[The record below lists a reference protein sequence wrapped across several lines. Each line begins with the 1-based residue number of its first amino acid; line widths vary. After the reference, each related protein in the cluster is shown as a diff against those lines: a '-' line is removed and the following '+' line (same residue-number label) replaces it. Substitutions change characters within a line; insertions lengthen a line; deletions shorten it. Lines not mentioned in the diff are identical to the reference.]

1 MAHQGVQVDSSTP
14 LQSGQ
19 ANSTST
25 GGGKMC
31 LSIVPVK
38 VRSHNDASKSLETY
52 ALLDTGSDISLCDK
66 SLAEELGVQGHQKT
80 FYLTTQERQDS
91 PRVGYD
97 LSLTVEPL
105 DGTDQVYVT
114 RLWTVDKL
122 NASSRSIPSEKD
134 ARQWPH
140 LQDIKLPS
148 ISEKEVR
155 LIIGTNVPDAFRVL
169 EERRGNRG
177 EPYAIRTPLGWTLMG
192 PMERSDGESCH
203 LNVNFVRSSEALRE
217 VDDCLVHQLERF
229 WEVENAGVI
238 SESRLSMSVE
248 DKRALAIMEQSVKL
262 EDGHYQIVLPWRRY
276 PPFLPYNRF
285 MAERRLQSLKNRLLL
300 DGELLENYKPT
311 MEKYL
316 TMGHARRVPLDE
328 IKVQDKP
335 LWYLPHHPVLNKPGK
350 TRVVFDCAAKLKG
363 TSLNDRLLT
372 GPDLTNSIVGVL
384 MRLDHSMYVKV
395 VRT

>member
-1 MAHQGVQVDSSTP
+1 
-14 LQSGQ
+14 
-19 ANSTST
+19 
-25 GGGKMC
+25 MC
-31 LSIVPVK
+31 LRIVPVK
-38 VRSHNDASKSLETY
+38 VRSHNDASKFLETY
-52 ALLDTGSDISLCDK
+52 ALLDSGSDISLCDK

-122 NASSRSIPSEKD
+122 NASSRSIPSEQD

-155 LIIGTNVPDAFRVL
+155 LIIGTNVPDAFWVL

-192 PMERSDGESCH
+192 PMERSDGEDCH
-203 LNVNFVRSSEALRE
+203 MNVRSLEALRE
-217 VDDCLVHQLERF
+217 VDDCLVHQFEMF

-238 SESRLSMSVE
+238 PESKLSMSVE
-248 DKRALAIMEQSVKL
+248 EKKGPCNQGTICETLRWPLSNCAPLATVPAIPAFQ
-262 EDGHYQIVLPWRRY
+262 
-276 PPFLPYNRF
+276 PFH
-285 MAERRLQSLKNRLLL
+285 
-300 DGELLENYKPT
+300 G
-311 MEKYL
+311 
-316 TMGHARRVPLDE
+316 
-328 IKVQDKP
+328 
-335 LWYLPHHPVLNKPGK
+335 
-350 TRVVFDCAAKLKG
+350 
-363 TSLNDRLLT
+363 
-372 GPDLTNSIVGVL
+372 
-384 MRLDHSMYVKV
+384 
-395 VRT
+395 